1 MAKDLAELLALKQE
15 KMVSIAE
22 KRERIKE
29 LNTYFENHK
38 YSILW
43 SYLNPLKES
52 SKNKINSYIQIAE
65 ALIPQE
71 LSGIKLM
78 ETELGKTSAQG
89 LGLLLGRTLLNL
101 LLKRRDKKKEKRK
114 HKKKTQKEIITDI

>member
-71 LSGIKLM
+71 MSGIKLM
-78 ETELGKTSAQG
+78 DTELGKTSAQG
-89 LGLLLGRTLLNL
+89 VGLLLGRTLLNL

>member
-38 YSILW
+38 
-43 SYLNPLKES
+43 
-52 SKNKINSYIQIAE
+52 
-65 ALIPQE
+65 
-71 LSGIKLM
+71 
-78 ETELGKTSAQG
+78 
-89 LGLLLGRTLLNL
+89 
-101 LLKRRDKKKEKRK
+101 
-114 HKKKTQKEIITDI
+114 

>member
-52 SKNKINSYIQIAE
+52 SKSKINSYIQIAE